1 MCFSCGVCRVS
12 SFEFGDESVFL
23 SAIWFRVAARRARF
37 RVAAVEA
44 RMLVRGKSRRQ
55 SVRISEAA
63 AMMHKSV
70 RLWCGFERHGLIWL
84 RVFVGAAWNS
94 NVAVA
99 GFSGR

>member
-1 MCFSCGVCRVS
+1 MCSSCGVCWVS

-23 SAIWFRVAARRARF
+23 SVVWFRVAARRARF
-37 RVAAVEA
+37 RVAAVKA
-44 RMLVRGKSRRQ
+44 RMLVRGEGRRQ

-70 RLWCGFERHGLIWL
+70 RVWCEFEWHGLILLW
-84 RVFVGAAWNS
+84 VFVGGAWIS
-94 NVAVA
+94 NAAVA

>member
-1 MCFSCGVCRVS
+1 MCSSCGVCWVS

-23 SAIWFRVAARRARF
+23 SVVWFRVAARRARF

-63 AMMHKSV
+63 AMMHKRV
-70 RLWCGFERHGLIWL
+70 RVWCGFEWHGLIWL
-84 RVFVGAAWNS
+84 WVFVGAVWNS
-94 NVAVA
+94 NAAVA